1 MHSFTSINIT
11 LANTEIILFGLI
23 IFYLLASLLVGKS
36 KEWFLSRVF
45 LISLFV
51 LGVYMVIDSFS
62 NPVVEYGF
70 NGMYVTDP
78 ISMFSKG
85 FVCIVFALALLYCE
99 QFLNLI
105 KISQSEFFLLS
116 SFGLLGQFI
125 MMSASHLLTIY
136 LGIELLSLSLISLV
150 ALNRES
156 SASIEAAI
164 KFFVLAALASG
175 FLLYGISMIYGATG
189 TFQLNEIADQILSD
203 GSSPIIVI
211 FGLVFVVCGLAF
223 KLGAVPF
230 HMWVP
235 DIYQGAALPST
246 LLIGSTPKVAA
257 VLMTY
262 RILFEGFYPLLEDWQ
277 GMFVILALLSIG
289 LGNLVAILQKSFK
302 RLMGYSTI
310 GHVGFLV
317 GAIAS
322 MNYELTDNP
331 VLDIS
336 VIIGLFSYIFIYLL
350 SFLGALGCVLLLA
363 KEEKISTDLIFDL
376 RFLIKA
382 NPVVA
387 WCMVLFMLSMAGI
400 PPTIGFYTK
409 FVILE
414 SMISADLV
422 WLAVFAVLFSVV
434 GAFYYLRIVKVILFD
449 GMYVDESVKKVRVS
463 FLSLAFLV
471 INGSIILILGI
482 FPDLVFEPIGRLVQF
497 SIYSD

>member
-1 MHSFTSINIT
+1 MSR
-11 LANTEIILFGLI
+11 A
-23 IFYLLASLLVGKS
+23 
-36 KEWFLSRVF
+36 FLT
-45 LISLFV
+45 SLFV

-62 NPVVEYGF
+62 NPTVEYGF
-70 NGMYVTDP
+70 NGMYVIDP
-78 ISMFSKG
+78 ISLFSKG
-85 FVCIVFALALLYCE
+85 FICIVFALALLYCE
-99 QFLNLI
+99 QFLNLM
-105 KISQSEFFLLS
+105 KIPQSEFFLLS

-125 MMSASHLLTIY
+125 MISASHLLTIY

-203 GSSPIIVI
+203 GANPIIVV

-262 RILFEGFYPLLEDWQ
+262 RILFDGFYPLLEDWQ

-322 MNYELTDNP
+322 MNYELTENP
-331 VLDIS
+331 VLEIS
-336 VIIGLFSYIFIYLL
+336 VIMGLFAYIFIYLL

-363 KEEKISTDLIFDL
+363 KEERISTDLISDL
-376 RFLIKA
+376 RFMIKV

-414 SMISADLV
+414 SMVAADLV

-449 GMYVDESVKKVRVS
+449 GMYLDEPVKKVQVS
-463 FLSLAFLV
+463 FLSSAFLV
-471 INGSIILILGI
+471 INGSIILILGL
-482 FPDLVFEPIGRLVQF
+482 FPDLVFEPVTRLVQF
-497 SIYSD
+497 SIYSN

>member
-1 MHSFTSINIT
+1 MYTFNSLNIL
-11 LANTEIILFGLI
+11 LASTEIILFGLI
-23 IFYLLASLLVGKS
+23 ILFLLLSLLVGKT
-36 KEWFLSRVF
+36 KELFLSKAF
-45 LISLFV
+45 LTSLFV

-62 NPVVEYGF
+62 NPTVEYGF
-70 NGMYVTDP
+70 NGMYVIDP
-78 ISMFSKG
+78 ISLFAKG
-85 FVCIVFALALLYCE
+85 FICIVFALALLYCE
-99 QFLNLI
+99 QFLNLM
-105 KISQSEFFLLS
+105 KIPQSEFFLLS

-125 MMSASHLLTIY
+125 MISASHLLTIY
-136 LGIELLSLSLISLV
+136 LGIELLSLSLVSLV

-203 GSSPIIVI
+203 GANPIIVV

-262 RILFEGFYPLLEDWQ
+262 RILFDGFYPLLEDWQ
-277 GMFVILALLSIG
+277 GMFVILALLSLG

-322 MNYELTDNP
+322 MNYGLTENP
-331 VLDIS
+331 VLES
-336 VIIGLFSYIFIYLL
+336 TVIMGLFAYIFVYLL

-363 KEEKISTDLIFDL
+363 KEEKISTDLISDL
-376 RFLIKA
+376 RFMIKA

-414 SMISADLV
+414 SMVAADLV

-449 GMYVDESVKKVRVS
+449 GMYINESVKKVQLS
-463 FLSLAFLV
+463 FMSSAFLI
-471 INGSIILILGI
+471 INGSIILILGL
-482 FPDLVFEPIGRLVQF
+482 FPDIMFEPVTRLVEF
-497 SIYSD
+497 SFYSN

>member
-11 LANTEIILFGLI
+11 LASTEIILFGLI
-23 IFYLLASLLVGKS
+23 IFYLLVSLLVGKS
-36 KEWFLSRVF
+36 KELFLSRVF

-51 LGVYMVIDSFS
+51 LGFYMVIDSFS

-78 ISMFSKG
+78 ISLFSKG

-105 KISQSEFFLLS
+105 KIPQSEFFLLS

-189 TFQLNEIADQILSD
+189 TFQLNEIADQILAD
-203 GSSPIIVI
+203 GSNPIIVV

-322 MNYELTDNP
+322 MDYELTDNP
-331 VLDIS
+331 VLQIS
-336 VIIGLFSYIFIYLL
+336 VIMGLFSYIFIYLL

-363 KEEKISTDLIFDL
+363 KEEKMSTDLVFDL
-376 RFLIKA
+376 RFMIKA

-449 GMYVDESVKKVRVS
+449 GMYVDESVKKVRVG
-463 FLSLAFLV
+463 FLSSAFLV
-471 INGSIILILGI
+471 INGSIILILGL
-482 FPDLVFEPIGRLVQF
+482 FPDLVFEPITRLVQF

>member
-1 MHSFTSINIT
+1 MHTFNSLNIL
-11 LANTEIILFGLI
+11 LASTEIILFGLI
-23 IFYLLASLLVGKS
+23 ILFLLLSLLVGKS
-36 KEWFLSRVF
+36 KELFLSKAF
-45 LISLFV
+45 LTSLFV
-51 LGVYMVIDSFS
+51 LGFYMVIDSFS
-62 NPVVEYGF
+62 NPTVEYGF
-70 NGMYVTDP
+70 NGMYVIDP
-78 ISMFSKG
+78 ISLFSKG
-85 FVCIVFALALLYCE
+85 FICIVFALALLYCE
-99 QFLNLI
+99 QFLNLM
-105 KISQSEFFLLS
+105 KIPQSEFFLLS

-125 MMSASHLLTIY
+125 MISASHLLTIY

-203 GSSPIIVI
+203 GANPIIVV

-322 MNYELTDNP
+322 MNYELTENP
-331 VLDIS
+331 VLEIS
-336 VIIGLFSYIFIYLL
+336 VIMGLFAYIFIYLL

-363 KEEKISTDLIFDL
+363 KEERISTDLISDL
-376 RFLIKA
+376 RFMIKA

-409 FVILE
+409 FAILE
-414 SMISADLV
+414 SMVAADLV

-449 GMYVDESVKKVRVS
+449 GMYIDESVKKVQVS
-463 FLSLAFLV
+463 FVSSAFLV
-471 INGSIILILGI
+471 INGSIILILGL
-482 FPDLVFEPIGRLVQF
+482 FPDLVFEPISRLVQF
-497 SIYSD
+497 SFYSN

>member
-1 MHSFTSINIT
+1 MHTFNSLNIL
-11 LANTEIILFGLI
+11 LASTEIILFGLI
-23 IFYLLASLLVGKS
+23 ILYLLVSLLVGKS
-36 KEWFLSRVF
+36 KELFLSRAF
-45 LISLFV
+45 LVSLFV
-51 LGVYMVIDSFS
+51 FGFYMVIDSFS
-62 NPVVEYGF
+62 NPTIEYGF
-70 NGMYVTDP
+70 NGMYVIDP
-78 ISMFSKG
+78 ISVFSKG
-85 FVCIVFALALLYCE
+85 FICIVFALALLYCE
-99 QFLNLI
+99 QFLNLM

-116 SFGLLGQFI
+116 SFGLLGQFL
-125 MMSASHLLTIY
+125 MMSASHLLIIY
-136 LGIELLSLSLISLV
+136 LGIELLSLSLISLI

-189 TFQLNEIADQILSD
+189 TLQLNEIADQILSD
-203 GSSPIIVI
+203 GANPIIVV

-257 VLMTY
+257 VLMIY
-262 RILFEGFYPLLEDWQ
+262 RILFDGFYPLLEDWK
-277 GMFVILALLSIG
+277 GMFVILAFLSLG

-322 MNYELTDNP
+322 MNYELTENL
-331 VLDIS
+331 VLEIS
-336 VIIGLFSYIFIYLL
+336 VIMGLFAYIFIYLL

-363 KEEKISTDLIFDL
+363 KEEKISTDLISDL
-376 RFLIKA
+376 RFMIKA

-414 SMISADLV
+414 SMVAADLV

-449 GMYVDESVKKVRVS
+449 GMYINESVKKVQLS
-463 FLSLAFLV
+463 FMSSAFLI
-471 INGSIILILGI
+471 INGSIILILGL
-482 FPDLVFEPIGRLVQF
+482 FPDIMFEPVTRLVEF
-497 SIYSD
+497 SFYSN

>member
-1 MHSFTSINIT
+1 MHTFNSLNIL
-11 LANTEIILFGLI
+11 LASSEIILFGLI
-23 IFYLLASLLVGKS
+23 ILYLLVSLLVGRK
-36 KEWFLSRVF
+36 KEQFLFRAF

-51 LGVYMVIDSFS
+51 LGFYMIIDSFS
-62 NPVVEYGF
+62 NPTVEYGF
-70 NGMYVTDP
+70 NGMYVIDP
-78 ISMFSKG
+78 ISLFSKG
-85 FVCIVFALALLYCE
+85 LICIVFALALFYCE
-99 QFLNLI
+99 QFLNLMRI
-105 KISQSEFFLLS
+105 PQSEVLLLS
-116 SFGLLGQFI
+116 SFGLLGQFV

-150 ALNRES
+150 ALNRDS

-189 TFQLNEIADQILSD
+189 TFQLSEIADQILSD
-203 GSSPIIVI
+203 GANPIIVV

-277 GMFVILALLSIG
+277 EMFVILALLSIG

-331 VLDIS
+331 VLEVS
-336 VIIGLFSYIFIYLL
+336 VVMGLFAYIFIYLL
-350 SFLGALGCVLLLA
+350 SFLGAIGCVLLLA
-363 KEEKISTDLIFDL
+363 KEERISTDLISDL
-376 RFLIKA
+376 RFMIKA
-382 NPVVA
+382 NPLVA

-409 FVILE
+409 FAILE
-414 SMISADLV
+414 SMVAADLV

-449 GMYVDESVKKVRVS
+449 GMYVAESVEQVQVS
-463 FLSLAFLV
+463 FLSSAFLI
-471 INGSIILILGI
+471 INGSIILILGL
-482 FPDLVFEPIGRLVQF
+482 FPDLVFEPVTRLVQF
-497 SIYSD
+497 SMYLN

>member
-11 LANTEIILFGLI
+11 LASTEIILFGLI
-23 IFYLLASLLVGKS
+23 IFYLLVSLLVGKS
-36 KEWFLSRVF
+36 KELFLSRVF

-51 LGVYMVIDSFS
+51 LGFYMVIDSFS

-78 ISMFSKG
+78 ISLFSKG

-105 KISQSEFFLLS
+105 KIPQSEFFLLS

-189 TFQLNEIADQILSD
+189 TFQLNEIADQILAD
-203 GSSPIIVI
+203 GSNPIIVV

-322 MNYELTDNP
+322 MDYELTDNP
-331 VLDIS
+331 VLQIS
-336 VIIGLFSYIFIYLL
+336 VIMGLFSYVFIYLL

-449 GMYVDESVKKVRVS
+449 GMYVDESVKKVRVG
-463 FLSLAFLV
+463 FLSSAFLV
-471 INGSIILILGI
+471 INGSIILILGL
-482 FPDLVFEPIGRLVQF
+482 FPDLVFEPITRLVQF

>member
-1 MHSFTSINIT
+1 MYTFNSLNIL
-11 LANTEIILFGLI
+11 LASTEIILFGLI
-23 IFYLLASLLVGKS
+23 ILFLLLSLLVGKT
-36 KEWFLSRVF
+36 KELFLSKAF
-45 LISLFV
+45 LTSLFV

-62 NPVVEYGF
+62 NPTVEYGF
-70 NGMYVTDP
+70 NGMYVIDP
-78 ISMFSKG
+78 ISLFAKG
-85 FVCIVFALALLYCE
+85 FICIVFALALLYCE
-99 QFLNLI
+99 QFLNLM
-105 KISQSEFFLLS
+105 KIPQSEFFLLS

-125 MMSASHLLTIY
+125 MISASHLLTIY

-203 GSSPIIVI
+203 GANPIIVV

-262 RILFEGFYPLLEDWQ
+262 RILFDGFYPLLEDWQ
-277 GMFVILALLSIG
+277 GMFVILALLSLG

-322 MNYELTDNP
+322 MNYELTENL
-331 VLDIS
+331 VLEIS
-336 VIIGLFSYIFIYLL
+336 VIMGLFAYIFIYLL

-363 KEEKISTDLIFDL
+363 KEEKISTDLISDL
-376 RFLIKA
+376 RFMIKA

-414 SMISADLV
+414 SMVAADLV

-449 GMYVDESVKKVRVS
+449 GMYINESVKKVQVGFVS
-463 FLSLAFLV
+463 SAFLV
-471 INGSIILILGI
+471 INGSIILILGL
-482 FPDLVFEPIGRLVQF
+482 FPDIMFEPVTRLVEF
-497 SIYSD
+497 SFYSN

>member
-1 MHSFTSINIT
+1 MHTFNSLNIL
-11 LANTEIILFGLI
+11 LASTEIILFGLI
-23 IFYLLASLLVGKS
+23 ILFLLLSLLVGKR
-36 KEWFLSRVF
+36 KELFLSKAF
-45 LISLFV
+45 LTSLFV

-62 NPVVEYGF
+62 NPTVEYGF
-70 NGMYVTDP
+70 NGMYVIDP
-78 ISMFSKG
+78 ISLFSKG
-85 FVCIVFALALLYCE
+85 FICIVFALALLYCE
-99 QFLNLI
+99 QFLNLM
-105 KISQSEFFLLS
+105 KIPQSEFFLLS

-125 MMSASHLLTIY
+125 MISASHLLTIY

-203 GSSPIIVI
+203 GANPIIVV

-262 RILFEGFYPLLEDWQ
+262 RILFDGFYPLLEDWQ

-322 MNYELTDNP
+322 MNYGLTENP
-331 VLDIS
+331 VLEIS
-336 VIIGLFSYIFIYLL
+336 VIMGLFAYIFIYLL

-363 KEEKISTDLIFDL
+363 KEERISTDLISDL
-376 RFLIKA
+376 RFMIKA

-414 SMISADLV
+414 SMVAADLL

-449 GMYVDESVKKVRVS
+449 GMYIDESVKKVQVS
-463 FLSLAFLV
+463 FVSSAFLV
-471 INGSIILILGI
+471 INGSIILILGL
-482 FPDLVFEPIGRLVQF
+482 FPDLVFEPITRLVQF
-497 SIYSD
+497 SIYSN

>member
-1 MHSFTSINIT
+1 MHTFNSLNIL
-11 LANTEIILFGLI
+11 LASTEIILFGLI
-23 IFYLLASLLVGKS
+23 ILYLLVSLLVGKS
-36 KEWFLSRVF
+36 KELFLSRAF
-45 LISLFV
+45 LVSLFV
-51 LGVYMVIDSFS
+51 FGFYMVIDSFS
-62 NPVVEYGF
+62 NPTIEYGF
-70 NGMYVTDP
+70 NGMYVIDP
-78 ISMFSKG
+78 ISVFSKG
-85 FVCIVFALALLYCE
+85 FICIVFALALLYCE
-99 QFLNLI
+99 QFLNLM

-116 SFGLLGQFI
+116 SFGLLGQFL
-125 MMSASHLLTIY
+125 MMSASHLLIIY
-136 LGIELLSLSLISLV
+136 LGIELLSLSLISLI

-203 GSSPIIVI
+203 GANPIIVV
-211 FGLVFVVCGLAF
+211 FGVVFVVCGLAF

-257 VLMTY
+257 VLMIY
-262 RILFEGFYPLLEDWQ
+262 RILFDGFYPLLEDWK
-277 GMFVILALLSIG
+277 GMFVILAFLSLG

-322 MNYELTDNP
+322 MNYELTENL
-331 VLDIS
+331 VLEIS
-336 VIIGLFSYIFIYLL
+336 VIMGLFAYIFIYLL

-363 KEEKISTDLIFDL
+363 KEEKISTDLISDL
-376 RFLIKA
+376 RFMIKA

-414 SMISADLV
+414 SMVAADLV

-449 GMYVDESVKKVRVS
+449 GMYINESVKKVQLS
-463 FLSLAFLV
+463 FMSSAFLI
-471 INGSIILILGI
+471 INGSIILILGL
-482 FPDLVFEPIGRLVQF
+482 FPDIMFEPVTRLVEF
-497 SIYSD
+497 SFYSN

>member
-1 MHSFTSINIT
+1 MHTFNSLNIL
-11 LANTEIILFGLI
+11 LASTEIILFGLI
-23 IFYLLASLLVGKS
+23 ILFLLLSLLVGKS
-36 KEWFLSRVF
+36 KELFLSKAF
-45 LISLFV
+45 LTSLFV
-51 LGVYMVIDSFS
+51 LGFYMVIDSFS
-62 NPVVEYGF
+62 NPTVEYGF
-70 NGMYVTDP
+70 NGMYVIDP
-78 ISMFSKG
+78 ISLFSKG
-85 FVCIVFALALLYCE
+85 FICIVFALALLYCE
-99 QFLNLI
+99 QFLNLM
-105 KISQSEFFLLS
+105 KIPQSEFFLLS

-125 MMSASHLLTIY
+125 MISASHLLTIY

-203 GSSPIIVI
+203 GANPIIVV

-262 RILFEGFYPLLEDWQ
+262 RILFEGFYPLLEDWK
-277 GMFVILALLSIG
+277 GMFIILAFLSIG

-322 MNYELTDNP
+322 MNYGLTENP
-331 VLDIS
+331 VLEIS
-336 VIIGLFSYIFIYLL
+336 VIMGLFAYIFIYLL

-363 KEEKISTDLIFDL
+363 KEERISTDLISDL
-376 RFLIKA
+376 RFMIKA

-409 FVILE
+409 FAILE
-414 SMISADLV
+414 SMVAADLV

-449 GMYVDESVKKVRVS
+449 GMYIDESVKKVQVS
-463 FLSLAFLV
+463 FVSSAFLV
-471 INGSIILILGI
+471 INGSIILILGL
-482 FPDLVFEPIGRLVQF
+482 FPDLVFEPISRLVQF
-497 SIYSD
+497 SIYSN

>member
-1 MHSFTSINIT
+1 MYTFNSLNIL
-11 LANTEIILFGLI
+11 LASTEIILFGLI
-23 IFYLLASLLVGKS
+23 ILFLLLSLLVGKT
-36 KEWFLSRVF
+36 KELFLSKAF
-45 LISLFV
+45 LTSLFV

-62 NPVVEYGF
+62 NPTVEYGF
-70 NGMYVTDP
+70 NGMYVIDP
-78 ISMFSKG
+78 ISLFAKG
-85 FVCIVFALALLYCE
+85 FICIVFALALLYCE
-99 QFLNLI
+99 QFLNLM
-105 KISQSEFFLLS
+105 KIPQSEFFLLS

-125 MMSASHLLTIY
+125 MISASHFLTIY
-136 LGIELLSLSLISLV
+136 LGVELLSLSLISLV

-203 GSSPIIVI
+203 GANPIIVV

-262 RILFEGFYPLLEDWQ
+262 RILFDGFYPLLEDWQ
-277 GMFVILALLSIG
+277 GMFVILALLSLG

-322 MNYELTDNP
+322 MNYGLTEN
-331 VLDIS
+331 LIAAS
-336 VIIGLFSYIFIYLL
+336 IEALL
-350 SFLGALGCVLLLA
+350 SLLRA
-363 KEEKISTDLIFDL
+363 TNDTSDSES
-376 RFLIKA
+376 
-382 NPVVA
+382 N
-387 WCMVLFMLSMAGI
+387 SI
-400 PPTIGFYTK
+400 P
-409 FVILE
+409 
-414 SMISADLV
+414 
-422 WLAVFAVLFSVV
+422 
-434 GAFYYLRIVKVILFD
+434 R
-449 GMYVDESVKKVRVS
+449 
-463 FLSLAFLV
+463 
-471 INGSIILILGI
+471 
-482 FPDLVFEPIGRLVQF
+482 
-497 SIYSD
+497 

>member
-1 MHSFTSINIT
+1 MHTFNSLNIT
-11 LANTEIILFGLI
+11 LASPEIILFGLI
-23 IFYLLASLLVGKS
+23 IFYLLVSLLVGKS
-36 KEWFLSRVF
+36 KELFLSRAF
-45 LISLFV
+45 LSSLFV
-51 LGVYMVIDSFS
+51 LGVYMVIESFS
-62 NPVVEYGF
+62 NPTVEYGF
-70 NGMYVTDP
+70 NGTYVIDP

-85 FVCIVFALALLYCE
+85 FICIVFALALFYCE

-105 KISQSEFFLLS
+105 RISQSEFFLLS

-150 ALNRES
+150 ALNRDS
-156 SASIEAAI
+156 SPSIEAAI

-189 TFQLNEIADQILSD
+189 TFQLSEISDQILSD
-203 GSSPIIVI
+203 GANPIIVV

-257 VLMTY
+257 ILMTY
-262 RILFEGFYPLLEDWQ
+262 RVLFDGFYPLLDDWQ
-277 GMFVILALLSIG
+277 EMFVILALLSIG

-322 MNYELTDNP
+322 MNYELTENP
-331 VLDIS
+331 VLGVS
-336 VIIGLFSYIFIYLL
+336 VVMGLFAYIFIYLL
-350 SFLGALGCVLLLA
+350 SFLGALGCILLLA
-363 KEEKISTDLIFDL
+363 KEERISTDLISDL
-376 RFLIKA
+376 RFMIKA

-409 FVILE
+409 FAILE
-414 SMISADLV
+414 SMVAADLV

-434 GAFYYLRIVKVILFD
+434 GAFYYLRIVKIILFD
-449 GMYVDESVKKVRVS
+449 GLHLAESVKEVQVS
-463 FLSLAFLV
+463 FLSSAFLV
-471 INGSIILILGI
+471 INGSIILILGL
-482 FPDLVFEPIGRLVQF
+482 FPDLVFEPVTRLVQF
-497 SIYSD
+497 SIYLN

>member
-1 MHSFTSINIT
+1 MYTFNSLNIL
-11 LANTEIILFGLI
+11 LASTEIILFGLI
-23 IFYLLASLLVGKS
+23 ILFLLLSLLVGKT
-36 KEWFLSRVF
+36 KELFLSKAF
-45 LISLFV
+45 LTSLFV

-62 NPVVEYGF
+62 NPTVEYGF
-70 NGMYVTDP
+70 NGMYVIDP
-78 ISMFSKG
+78 ISLFAKG
-85 FVCIVFALALLYCE
+85 FICIVFALALLYCE
-99 QFLNLI
+99 QFLNLM
-105 KISQSEFFLLS
+105 KIPQSEFFLLS

-125 MMSASHLLTIY
+125 MISASHLLTIY

-203 GSSPIIVI
+203 GANPIIVV

-235 DIYQGAALPST
+235 DIYQGATLPST

-262 RILFEGFYPLLEDWQ
+262 RILFDGFYPLLEDWQ
-277 GMFVILALLSIG
+277 GMFVILALLSLG

-322 MNYELTDNP
+322 MNYELTENL
-331 VLDIS
+331 VLEIS
-336 VIIGLFSYIFIYLL
+336 VIMGLFAYIFIYLL

-363 KEEKISTDLIFDL
+363 KEEKISTDLISDL
-376 RFLIKA
+376 RFMIKA

-414 SMISADLV
+414 SMVAADLV

-449 GMYVDESVKKVRVS
+449 GMYINESVKKVQLS
-463 FLSLAFLV
+463 FMSSAFLI
-471 INGSIILILGI
+471 INGSIILILGL
-482 FPDLVFEPIGRLVQF
+482 FPDIMFEPVTRLVEF
-497 SIYSD
+497 SFFSN

>member
-1 MHSFTSINIT
+1 MHTFNSLNIL
-11 LANTEIILFGLI
+11 LASTEIILFGLI
-23 IFYLLASLLVGKS
+23 ILFLLLSLLVGKR
-36 KEWFLSRVF
+36 KELFLSKAF
-45 LISLFV
+45 LTSLFV

-62 NPVVEYGF
+62 NPTVEYGF
-70 NGMYVTDP
+70 NGMYVIDP
-78 ISMFSKG
+78 ISLFSKG
-85 FVCIVFALALLYCE
+85 FICIVFALALLYCE
-99 QFLNLI
+99 QFLNLM
-105 KISQSEFFLLS
+105 KIPQSEFFLLS

-125 MMSASHLLTIY
+125 MISASHLLTIY

-189 TFQLNEIADQILSD
+189 TLQLNEIADQILSD
-203 GSSPIIVI
+203 GANPIIVV

-262 RILFEGFYPLLEDWQ
+262 RILFDGFYPLLEDWQ

-322 MNYELTDNP
+322 MNYELTENP
-331 VLDIS
+331 VLEIT
-336 VIIGLFSYIFIYLL
+336 VIMGLFAYIFIYLL

-363 KEEKISTDLIFDL
+363 KEERISTDLIFDL
-376 RFLIKA
+376 RFMIKA

-409 FVILE
+409 FAILE
-414 SMISADLV
+414 SMVAADLL

-449 GMYVDESVKKVRVS
+449 GMYLDESVKKVQVS
-463 FLSLAFLV
+463 FLSSAFLV
-471 INGSIILILGI
+471 INGSIILILGL
-482 FPDLVFEPIGRLVQF
+482 FPDLVFEPITRLVQF
-497 SIYSD
+497 SIYSN

>member
-1 MHSFTSINIT
+1 MYTFNSLNIL
-11 LANTEIILFGLI
+11 LASTEIILFGLI
-23 IFYLLASLLVGKS
+23 ILFLLLSLLVGKT
-36 KEWFLSRVF
+36 KELFLSKAF
-45 LISLFV
+45 LTSLFV

-62 NPVVEYGF
+62 NPTVEYGF
-70 NGMYVTDP
+70 NGMYVIDP
-78 ISMFSKG
+78 ISLFAKG
-85 FVCIVFALALLYCE
+85 FICIVFALALLYCE
-99 QFLNLI
+99 QFLNLM
-105 KISQSEFFLLS
+105 KIPQSEFFLLS

-125 MMSASHLLTIY
+125 MISASHLLTIY

-203 GSSPIIVI
+203 GANPIIVV

-262 RILFEGFYPLLEDWQ
+262 RILFDGFYPLLEDWQ
-277 GMFVILALLSIG
+277 GMFVILALLSLG

-322 MNYELTDNP
+322 MNYGLTENP
-331 VLDIS
+331 VLES
-336 VIIGLFSYIFIYLL
+336 TVIMGLFAYIFVYLL

-363 KEEKISTDLIFDL
+363 KEEKISTDLISDL
-376 RFLIKA
+376 RFMIKA

-414 SMISADLV
+414 SMVAADLV

-449 GMYVDESVKKVRVS
+449 GMYINESVKKVQVGFVS
-463 FLSLAFLV
+463 SAFLV
-471 INGSIILILGI
+471 INGSIILILGL
-482 FPDLVFEPIGRLVQF
+482 FPDIMFEPVTRLVEF
-497 SIYSD
+497 SFYSN

>member
-1 MHSFTSINIT
+1 MHTFNSLNIL
-11 LANTEIILFGLI
+11 LASTEIILFGLI
-23 IFYLLASLLVGKS
+23 ILFLLLSLLVGKS
-36 KEWFLSRVF
+36 KELFLSKAF
-45 LISLFV
+45 LASLFV
-51 LGVYMVIDSFS
+51 LGFYMVIESFS
-62 NPVVEYGF
+62 NPTVEYGF
-70 NGMYVTDP
+70 NGMYVIDP
-78 ISMFSKG
+78 IALFSKG
-85 FVCIVFALALLYCE
+85 FICIVFALALFYCE
-99 QFLNLI
+99 QFLNLM
-105 KISQSEFFLLS
+105 KIPQSEFFLLS

-125 MMSASHLLTIY
+125 MISASHLLTIY

-203 GSSPIIVI
+203 GANPIIVV

-262 RILFEGFYPLLEDWQ
+262 RILFDGFYPLVEDWQ

-322 MNYELTDNP
+322 MNYGLTENP
-331 VLDIS
+331 VLEIS
-336 VIIGLFSYIFIYLL
+336 VIMGLFAYIFIYLL
-350 SFLGALGCVLLLA
+350 SFLGAIGCVLLLA
-363 KEEKISTDLIFDL
+363 KEERISTDLISDL
-376 RFLIKA
+376 RFMIKA

-409 FVILE
+409 FAILE
-414 SMISADLV
+414 SMVAADLV

-449 GMYVDESVKKVRVS
+449 GMYIE
-463 FLSLAFLV
+463 
-471 INGSIILILGI
+471 
-482 FPDLVFEPIGRLVQF
+482 
-497 SIYSD
+497 

>member
-1 MHSFTSINIT
+1 MHTFNSLNIL
-11 LANTEIILFGLI
+11 LASTEIILFGLI
-23 IFYLLASLLVGKS
+23 ILYLLVSLLVGKS
-36 KEWFLSRVF
+36 KELFLSRAF

-51 LGVYMVIDSFS
+51 LGFYMVIDSFS
-62 NPVVEYGF
+62 NPTVEYGF
-70 NGMYVTDP
+70 NGMYVIDP
-78 ISMFSKG
+78 ISLFSKG
-85 FVCIVFALALLYCE
+85 FICIVFALALLYCE
-99 QFLNLI
+99 QFLNLM
-105 KISQSEFFLLS
+105 KIPQSEFFLLS

-203 GSSPIIVI
+203 GANPIIVV
-211 FGLVFVVCGLAF
+211 FGLVFLVCGLAF

-322 MNYELTDNP
+322 MNYELTENP
-331 VLDIS
+331 LLEIS
-336 VIIGLFSYIFIYLL
+336 VIMGLFAYIFIYLL

-363 KEEKISTDLIFDL
+363 KEERISTDLISDL
-376 RFLIKA
+376 RFMIKA

-409 FVILE
+409 FAILE
-414 SMISADLV
+414 SMVAADLV

-449 GMYVDESVKKVRVS
+449 GMYIDESVKK
-463 FLSLAFLV
+463 F
-471 INGSIILILGI
+471 
-482 FPDLVFEPIGRLVQF
+482 RLV
-497 SIYSD
+497 SSLPRSWLSMVRLY

>member
-1 MHSFTSINIT
+1 MHTFNSLNIL
-11 LANTEIILFGLI
+11 LASTEIILFGLI
-23 IFYLLASLLVGKS
+23 ILYLLVSLLVGKK
-36 KEWFLSRVF
+36 KELFLSRAF
-45 LISLFV
+45 LMSLFI
-51 LGVYMVIDSFS
+51 LGFYLVVNSFS
-62 NPVVEYGF
+62 NPTVEYGF

-78 ISMFSKG
+78 ISLFSKG

-99 QFLNLI
+99 QFLNLT
-105 KISQSEFFLLS
+105 KIPQSEFFLLS

-136 LGIELLSLSLISLV
+136 LGIELVSLSLISLV

-156 SASIEAAI
+156 GASIEAAI

-189 TFQLNEIADQILSD
+189 TFQLNEIADQILSE
-203 GSSPIIVI
+203 GANPIIVV

-246 LLIGSTPKVAA
+246 LLVGSTPKVAA
-257 VLMTY
+257 ILITY

-322 MNYELTDNP
+322 MNYDLSENP
-331 VLDIS
+331 VLGVS
-336 VIIGLFSYIFIYLL
+336 VVLGLFAYIFIYLL
-350 SFLGALGCVLLLA
+350 SFLGSIGCVLLLA
-363 KEEKISTDLIFDL
+363 KEERISTDLISDL
-376 RFLIKA
+376 RFMMKA

-414 SMISADLV
+414 SMVAADLV

-434 GAFYYLRIVKVILFD
+434 GAFYYLRIVKIILFD
-449 GMYVDESVKKVRVS
+449 GLYINESVKGVQVS
-463 FLSLAFLV
+463 FLSSACLI
-471 INGSIILILGI
+471 INCSSILILGL
-482 FPDLVFEPIGRLVQF
+482 FPNLVFEPITRLVQF
-497 SIYSD
+497 SVFSN

>member
-1 MHSFTSINIT
+1 MHTFNSLNIL
-11 LANTEIILFGLI
+11 LASTEIILFGLI
-23 IFYLLASLLVGKS
+23 ILFLLLSLLVEKGK
-36 KEWFLSRVF
+36 ELFLSKAF
-45 LISLFV
+45 LTSLFV

-62 NPVVEYGF
+62 NPTVEYGF
-70 NGMYVTDP
+70 NGMYVIDP
-78 ISMFSKG
+78 ISLFSKG
-85 FVCIVFALALLYCE
+85 FICIVFALALLYCE
-99 QFLNLI
+99 QFLNLM
-105 KISQSEFFLLS
+105 KIPQSEFFLLS

-125 MMSASHLLTIY
+125 MISASHLLTIY
-136 LGIELLSLSLISLV
+136 LGVELLSLSLISLV
-150 ALNRES
+150 ALNRDS

-189 TFQLNEIADQILSD
+189 TLQLNEIADQILSD
-203 GSSPIIVI
+203 GANPIIVV

-262 RILFEGFYPLLEDWQ
+262 RILFDGFYPLVEDWQ
-277 GMFVILALLSIG
+277 EMFVILALLSIG

-310 GHVGFLV
+310 SHVGFLV

-322 MNYELTDNP
+322 MKYGLTENP
-331 VLDIS
+331 VLEIT
-336 VIIGLFSYIFIYLL
+336 VVMGLFAYIFIYLL

-363 KEEKISTDLIFDL
+363 KEERISTDLIFDL
-376 RFLIKA
+376 RFMIKA

-414 SMISADLV
+414 SMVVADLL
-422 WLAVFAVLFSVV
+422 WLAIFAVLFSVV

-449 GMYVDESVKKVRVS
+449 GMYLDESVKKVRVS
-463 FLSLAFLV
+463 FLSSAFLV
-471 INGSIILILGI
+471 INGSTILILGLS
-482 FPDLVFEPIGRLVQF
+482 PNLVFDPITRLVQF
-497 SIYSD
+497 SIYSN

>member
-1 MHSFTSINIT
+1 MHTFNSLNIL
-11 LANTEIILFGLI
+11 LASAEIVLFGLI
-23 IFYLLASLLVGKS
+23 ILYLLLSLLIGKR
-36 KEWFLSRVF
+36 KNLLLSRAF
-45 LISLFV
+45 IFSLFV
-51 LGVYMVIDSFS
+51 FGFYMVIDSFS
-62 NPVVEYGF
+62 NPAVEYGF
-70 NGMYVTDP
+70 NGMYVIDP
-78 ISMFSKG
+78 ISLFSKG
-85 FVCIVFALALLYCE
+85 FICIIFALALLYCE
-99 QFLNLI
+99 QFLILI
-105 KISQSEFFLLS
+105 KIPQSEFFLLS

-203 GSSPIIVI
+203 GANPIIVV

-257 VLMTY
+257 ILMIY

-277 GMFVILALLSIG
+277 GMFVILSLLSLG

-317 GAIAS
+317 GAVAS
-322 MNYELTDNP
+322 MNYELTENP
-331 VLDIS
+331 ALQIS
-336 VIIGLFSYIFIYLL
+336 VIRGLFAYIFIYLL

-363 KEEKISTDLIFDL
+363 KEERVSTDLISDL
-376 RFLIKA
+376 RFMIQV

-409 FVILE
+409 FAILE
-414 SMISADLV
+414 SMVAADLV

-449 GMYVDESVKKVRVS
+449 GMYVDEFVKRIRVN
-463 FLSLAFLV
+463 FLSSAFLV
-471 INGSIILILGI
+471 INGSTILILGLY
-482 FPDLVFEPIGRLVQF
+482 PDLVFEPLSRLVRF
-497 SIYSD
+497 SIYLD

>member
-1 MHSFTSINIT
+1 MHTFNSLNIL
-11 LANTEIILFGLI
+11 LASTEIILFGLI
-23 IFYLLASLLVGKS
+23 ILFLLLSLLVGKS
-36 KEWFLSRVF
+36 KELFLSKAF
-45 LISLFV
+45 LTSLFV

-62 NPVVEYGF
+62 NPTVEYGF
-70 NGMYVTDP
+70 NGMYVIDP
-78 ISMFSKG
+78 ISLFSKG
-85 FVCIVFALALLYCE
+85 FICIVFALALLYCE
-99 QFLNLI
+99 QFLNLM
-105 KISQSEFFLLS
+105 KIPQSEFFLLS

-125 MMSASHLLTIY
+125 MISASHLLTIY

-203 GSSPIIVI
+203 GANPIIVV

-262 RILFEGFYPLLEDWQ
+262 RILFDGFYPLLEDWQ

-322 MNYELTDNP
+322 MNYELTENP
-331 VLDIS
+331 VLEIS
-336 VIIGLFSYIFIYLL
+336 VIMGLFAYIFIYLL

-363 KEEKISTDLIFDL
+363 KEERISTDLISDL
-376 RFLIKA
+376 RFMIKA

-409 FVILE
+409 FAILE
-414 SMISADLV
+414 SMVAADLV

-449 GMYVDESVKKVRVS
+449 GMYIDESVKKVQVS
-463 FLSLAFLV
+463 FVSSAFLV
-471 INGSIILILGI
+471 INGSIILILGL
-482 FPDLVFEPIGRLVQF
+482 FPDLVFEPITRLVQF
-497 SIYSD
+497 SIYSN

>member
-1 MHSFTSINIT
+1 MHTFNSLNIL
-11 LANTEIILFGLI
+11 LASTEIILFGLI
-23 IFYLLASLLVGKS
+23 ILFLLLSLLVGKR
-36 KEWFLSRVF
+36 KELFLSKAF
-45 LISLFV
+45 LTSLFV

-62 NPVVEYGF
+62 NPTVEYGF
-70 NGMYVTDP
+70 NGMYVVDP
-78 ISMFSKG
+78 ISLFSKG
-85 FVCIVFALALLYCE
+85 FICLVFALALLYCE
-99 QFLNLI
+99 QFLNLM
-105 KISQSEFFLLS
+105 KIPQSEFFLLS

-125 MMSASHLLTIY
+125 MISASHLLTIY

-189 TFQLNEIADQILSD
+189 TLQLNEIADQILSD
-203 GSSPIIVI
+203 GANPIIVV

-235 DIYQGAALPST
+235 DIYQGAPLPST

-262 RILFEGFYPLLEDWQ
+262 RILFDGFYPLVEDWQ
-277 GMFVILALLSIG
+277 EMFVILALLSIG

-322 MNYELTDNP
+322 MKYGLTENP
-331 VLDIS
+331 VLEIT
-336 VIIGLFSYIFIYLL
+336 VVMGLFAYIFIYLL

-363 KEEKISTDLIFDL
+363 KEERISTDLIFDL
-376 RFLIKA
+376 RFMIKA

-414 SMISADLV
+414 SMVVADLL

-434 GAFYYLRIVKVILFD
+434 GAFYYLRIVKIILFD
-449 GMYVDESVKKVRVS
+449 GMYIDESVKKVQVS
-463 FLSLAFLV
+463 LLSSVFLV
-471 INGSIILILGI
+471 FNGSTILILGL
-482 FPDLVFEPIGRLVQF
+482 FPDLVFEPITRLVQF
-497 SIYSD
+497 SIYSN

>member
-1 MHSFTSINIT
+1 MHTFNSLNIL
-11 LANTEIILFGLI
+11 LASTEIILFGLI
-23 IFYLLASLLVGKS
+23 ILFLLLSLLVGKS
-36 KEWFLSRVF
+36 KELFLSRAF
-45 LISLFV
+45 LVSLFV
-51 LGVYMVIDSFS
+51 FGFYMVIDSFS
-62 NPVVEYGF
+62 NPTIEYGF
-70 NGMYVTDP
+70 NGMYVIDP
-78 ISMFSKG
+78 ISVFSKG
-85 FVCIVFALALLYCE
+85 FICIVFALALLYCE
-99 QFLNLI
+99 QFLNLM

-116 SFGLLGQFI
+116 SFGLLGQFL
-125 MMSASHLLTIY
+125 MMSASHLLIIY
-136 LGIELLSLSLISLV
+136 LGIELVSLSLISLI

-189 TFQLNEIADQILSD
+189 TLQLNEIADQILSD
-203 GSSPIIVI
+203 GANPIIVV

-257 VLMTY
+257 VLMIY
-262 RILFEGFYPLLEDWQ
+262 RILFDGFYPLLEDWK
-277 GMFVILALLSIG
+277 GMFIILAFLSLG

-322 MNYELTDNP
+322 MNYELTENL
-331 VLDIS
+331 VLEIS
-336 VIIGLFSYIFIYLL
+336 VIMGLFAYIFIYLL

-363 KEEKISTDLIFDL
+363 KEEKISSDLISDL
-376 RFLIKA
+376 RFMVKA

-414 SMISADLV
+414 SMVAADLV

-449 GMYVDESVKKVRVS
+449 GMYINESVKKVQLS
-463 FLSLAFLV
+463 FMSSAFLI
-471 INGSIILILGI
+471 INGSIILILGL
-482 FPDLVFEPIGRLVQF
+482 FPDIMFEPVTRLVEF
-497 SIYSD
+497 SFYSN